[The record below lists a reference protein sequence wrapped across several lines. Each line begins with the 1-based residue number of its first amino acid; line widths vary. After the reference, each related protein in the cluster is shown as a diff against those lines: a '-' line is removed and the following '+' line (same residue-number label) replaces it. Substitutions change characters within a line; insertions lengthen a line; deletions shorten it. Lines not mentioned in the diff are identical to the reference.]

1 MRCYLANM
9 YLLALILLASSSLPT
24 LADQPTLFGTV
35 SSSPTRA
42 QTMIDHQITIATYVI
57 LWDQL
62 EPQQNKLN
70 PTYIAKVKADL
81 QSFKSAGMKIS
92 LDPGMQYPP
101 RWTYQLPHA
110 MFVNQFGDTYD
121 PTHQPGSNGLNAVF
135 NQAVRDAQAT
145 HLANIFKHFGKDFFA
160 VRLGWGYYGE
170 LNYPH
175 PTHAGKKNC
184 YWAFDPIAQGSPGNP
199 KSPGLPQTLT
209 PCPVPGWKPGEPSQN
224 HIKASLFIHWY
235 LNALKDYHDWQITQ
249 TRKHYAGNLAMMMG
263 SWGLR
268 DGELQQL
275 INADLA
281 DNGRTEIQ
289 RGFDFTRFIQSV
301 TDPKYIVYCTWLDTP
316 AQYCDDTS
324 TNPTR
329 WSPIHYLANAAKNN
343 PLKLKVW
350 AENTGRGN
358 QADMNLSFQRANQFN
373 IQAIIWAFEDDLFN
387 GKYVSLEK
395 YHQCIKQQLDS
406 HNTKGQNKDKTKGT
420 FYFFRDYARQ

>member
-1 MRCYLANM
+1 MRCCLANLL
-9 YLLALILLASSSLPT
+9 LLAIILLTTPT
-24 LADQPTLFGTV
+24 LPALADPPILFGTV
-35 SSSPTRA
+35 ASSPSRA
-42 QTMIDHQITIATYVI
+42 RIMIDHQITIATYVI

-62 EPQQNKLN
+62 EPQQGKLN
-70 PTYIAKVKADL
+70 STYIAKVKADL
-81 QSFKSAGMKIS
+81 QSFKTAGMKIS

-110 MFVNQFGDTYD
+110 MFINQFGDAFD

-145 HLANIFKHFGKDFFA
+145 HLANIFKHFGNDFFA

-184 YWAFDPIAQGSPGNP
+184 YWAFDPIAQGAPGNPGSSSNLENP

-209 PCPVPGWKPGEPSQN
+209 PCPVPGWMPGLSSKN
-224 HIKASLFIHWY
+224 HLKARLFADWY

-268 DGELQQL
+268 DGEIQRL
-275 INADLA
+275 IDTDLA
-281 DNGRTEIQ
+281 DDGRTEIQ
-289 RGFDFTRFIQSV
+289 RGFDFARYIQGV
-301 TDPKYIVYCTWLDTP
+301 TDPTYIVYCTWLDTP
-316 AQYCDDTS
+316 AQYCDDAN

-329 WSPIHYLANAAKNN
+329 WSPIHYLANAAKSN
-343 PLKLKVW
+343 PMNLQVW

-358 QADMNLSFQRANQFN
+358 QADMNLSFQRAKQFN

-387 GKYVSLEK
+387 KKYASLEE
-395 YHQCIKQQLDS
+395 YHQCIKRQLKL
-406 HNTKGQNKDKTKGT
+406 HNAMGDG
-420 FYFFRDYARQ
+420 